1 MAPGTAP
8 RIRLFGGT
16 RRPEI
21 VWLPMTYLFA
31 GLALL
36 GWVFM
41 LYALWQWTQETW
53 PKIRPKAKSISRVQ
67 PGDGPERNRPKLVYS
82 RKAVGGPDR

>member
-1 MAPGTAP
+1 
-8 RIRLFGGT
+8 
-16 RRPEI
+16 
-21 VWLPMTYLFA
+21 MTYLFA